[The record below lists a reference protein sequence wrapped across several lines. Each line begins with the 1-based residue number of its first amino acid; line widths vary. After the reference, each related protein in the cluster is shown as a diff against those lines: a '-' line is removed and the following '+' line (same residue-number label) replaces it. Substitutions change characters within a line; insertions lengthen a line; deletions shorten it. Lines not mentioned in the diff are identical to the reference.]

1 MGGLLLDTH
10 LDEEQFDYATTIK
23 SSSEALLCIINDIL
37 DYSKIDAG
45 GFLRFSPLVSMPL
58 LLRPAKC
65 VYSFFP
71 ATCWF

>member
-1 MGGLLLDTH
+1 MGGLLLDTR

-45 GFLRFSPLVSMPL
+45 ETPRFSHFVTMS
-58 LLRPAKC
+58 
-65 VYSFFP
+65 V
-71 ATCWF
+71 